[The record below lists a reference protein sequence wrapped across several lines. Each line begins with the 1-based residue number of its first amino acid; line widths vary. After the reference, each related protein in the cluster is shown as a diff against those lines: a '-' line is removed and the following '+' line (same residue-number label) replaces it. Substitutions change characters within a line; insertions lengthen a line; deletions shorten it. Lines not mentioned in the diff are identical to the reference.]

1 MNNQAKN
8 LLGLVLFVMVLGAGC
23 GRGVDTANGL
33 ATALKRNGIEYQV
46 IEPVDFDDFSHA
58 KIDESIA
65 LKGDN
70 LWVEILRIEDEK
82 TYKLFVVSWLLLGA
96 AETKVQ
102 QRLPGRPDIY
112 SKRPFVIII
121 RKEPQKGHVKEVL
134 KRILP
139 EQEG

>member
-1 MNNQAKN
+1 MI
-8 LLGLVLFVMVLGAGC
+8 LGVGC
-23 GRGVDTANGL
+23 GKGVNTANGL

-46 IEPVDFDDFSHA
+46 IEPVDSNEFRYA
-58 KIDESIA
+58 KIDEAIA

-82 TYKLFVVSWLLLGA
+82 TYKLFVVSWLLMGA

-121 RKEPQKGHVKEVL
+121 RQEPQKGHVKEVL
-134 KRILP
+134 KKILP

>member
-8 LLGLVLFVMVLGAGC
+8 LIGLVLFVMVLGAGC

-58 KIDESIA
+58 KIDEAIA

-121 RKEPQKGHVKEVL
+121 RK
-134 KRILP
+134 
-139 EQEG
+139 

>member
-8 LLGLVLFVMVLGAGC
+8 LLGIVLFVMILGVGC
-23 GRGVDTANGL
+23 GKGVNTANGL

-46 IEPVDFDDFSHA
+46 IEPVDSNEFRYA
-58 KIDESIA
+58 KIDEAIA

-82 TYKLFVVSWLLLGA
+82 TYKLFVVSWLLMGA

-112 SKRPFVIII
+112 SKRPFVIIV

-139 EQEG
+139 EQER

>member
-1 MNNQAKN
+1 MNNQAKSVC
-8 LLGLVLFVMVLGAGC
+8 GLVLFVMILGVGC

-46 IEPVDFDDFSHA
+46 IEPVDVSEFRYA
-58 KIDESIA
+58 KIDEAIA
-65 LKGDN
+65 LRGDN

-82 TYKLFVVSWLLLGA
+82 TYKLFVGSWLLLGA
-96 AETKVQ
+96 AERKVQ

-112 SKRPFVIII
+112 SKRPFIII
-121 RKEPQKGHVKEVL
+121 VRKEPQKGHVKEVL

-139 EQEG
+139 EQ